1 MTLDQLEK
9 LICIDLNAAEIS
21 PNTNEK
27 AALFREA
34 SKAAY
39 ELDAFPFF
47 SALESGWRSIEEG
60 CKFHE
65 EDRHRT
71 SFESPLDSF
80 SYNVDL
86 GFYPPPEILL
96 CLQRCFQI
104 YFDSGGNKSLDEIFF
119 GAPHQKMSSHSY
131 SEEYKSRYSAFKF
144 FFTSCDSFLD
154 IDLKGKSL
162 VERAE
167 VYLNSNL
174 SKEKNVDPETFLRS
188 YRRWLQE

>member
-9 LICIDLNAAEIS
+9 LIRIDLHAAEIS

-71 SFESPLDSF
+71 SFKSPLESF

-96 CLQRCFQI
+96 CLQSCFQI
-104 YFDSGGNKSLDEIFF
+104 YFNSKGTKSLDEIFF
-119 GAPHQKMSSHSY
+119 GAPHKKLSSPSY
-131 SEEYKSRYSAFKF
+131 LQANRSKYFTFKF
-144 FFTSCDSFLD
+144 FFENVDSCLD

-167 VYLNSNL
+167 AYLNSSFSEEN
-174 SKEKNVDPETFLRS
+174 NDDPETFLRG
-188 YRRWLQE
+188 YRRWRKE